1 MAVNEAYDGLGGTWS
16 LYWNVYNRNSIDNNG
31 MDLIGTVH
39 YGTSYDNA
47 FFNGSQIVFGDGDGV
62 IFNRFTISIEIM
74 GHELTHGVT
83 AATAKL
89 ENQGQSGALNESIS
103 DVFGSLVKQYNAVPQ
118 QTAAQADWL
127 IGAGL
132 LTAGVNGV
140 ALRSMKAPGTAYN
153 DSRLGG
159 KDPQP
164 DNMSGYVN
172 TTSDNGGVHLNS
184 GIPNRAFYLVAMALG
199 GYAWEK
205 AGHIWYITLLD
216 SRLSTTASFV
226 DFAKLTADNAVR
238 LYGQAEQDAVIAA
251 WATVGITLQFTPVYH
266 QGDPGSGIGGYDL
279 RSPADQV
286 FAFDYDGSG
295 KLDHLALYRPG
306 TGTIWILKN
315 TGGNF
320 TPVYH
325 QGDPGSGIGGYDLRS
340 PADQVFAFDYDG
352 SGKLDH
358 LALLPARHRH
368 HLDPEEAHGRERS
381 RPSTIKA
388 TPATG
393 LAATTCGP
401 QADRVFAFDYDGTA
415 SSIIWSAI
423 GPAQAPFGS

>member
-1 MAVNEAYDGLGGTWS
+1 MGNNSWRLDGPCGRSVHCAIVPPHIIEALARNGSEEERNAALDTLSIDTSLRNARLILGISEAAQVEPVAVGSTRENRIIYDAQNNSNLPGIKRRGEGEPPTADVAVNEAYDGLGGTWS

-31 MDLIGTVH
+31 MDLIGTIH

-47 FFNGSQIVFGDGDGV
+47 FFNGSQMVFGDGDGV

-83 AATAKL
+83 AATANL
-89 ENQGQSGALNESIS
+89 AYQGQSGALNESIS

-118 QTAAQADWL
+118 LTAAQADWL

-132 LTAGVNGV
+132 FAAGVNGV

-172 TTSDNGGVHLNS
+172 TMSDNGGVHLNS

-226 DFAKLTADNAVR
+226 EFAKLTADNAVR

-251 WATVGITLQFTPVYH
+251 WATVGIRLQFSPVYA

-279 RSPADQV
+279 RSPADRV

-306 TGTIWILKN
+306 TGTIWILK
-315 TGGNF
+315 
-320 TPVYH
+320 
-325 QGDPGSGIGGYDLRS
+325 
-340 PADQVFAFDYDG
+340 
-352 SGKLDH
+352 
-358 LALLPARHRH
+358 
-368 HLDPEEAHGRERS
+368 
-381 RPSTIKA
+381 
-388 TPATG
+388 
-393 LAATTCGP
+393 
-401 QADRVFAFDYDGTA
+401 
-415 SSIIWSAI
+415 
-423 GPAQAPFGS
+423 